1 MGIHY
6 ADKFPIVFKQFMEL
20 FTRDRLEILKRLSI
34 QGRILLENVQFEQ
47 NIQQQQLQSKNL
59 VAGAEEISMDEVLY
73 VHS

>member
-1 MGIHY
+1 
-6 ADKFPIVFKQFMEL
+6 MEL

-34 QGRILLENVQFEQ
+34 QDRILLENVQFEQ

>member
-1 MGIHY
+1 
-6 ADKFPIVFKQFMEL
+6 MEL